1 MIRRIQTMRL
11 IKARRIAAA
20 MMLCSSLAVA
30 SPMIAFAQTGPEAD
44 CICEAKCEED
54 KVNDQCPA
62 CKKDIALCQ
71 GQEAPA
77 EPEESAEPEGP
88 LTPDGNMTLV
98 DDYGDRPK
106 AGKQFI
112 TMTSKNGNYFYLII
126 DRDDNGNE
134 TVHFLNMVD
143 ESDLLS
149 LMDKDEQKK
158 YADAIDAENKEK
170 EEKVKPEKTEP
181 VKETPEPKAE
191 KKKPKVPVGSLVLL
205 VALGIGG
212 IGFYFYKKVNAGT
225 KKEDKPDPDLD
236 YYENEDE
243 GDYLDELDNDQTD
256 NKE

>member
-1 MIRRIQTMRL
+1 MRI
-11 IKARRIAAA
+11 IKAKGIAAV

-30 SPMIAFAQTGPEAD
+30 SPMTAFAQTGPEAD
-44 CICEAKCEED
+44 CICEVKCEEE
-54 KVNDQCPA
+54 KVNDQCRA
-62 CKKDIALCQ
+62 CKKDINLCQ

-77 EPEESAEPEGP
+77 EAEEPAEPEGP

-98 DDYGDRPK
+98 DDYGDHPK

-170 EEKVKPEKTEP
+170 EEEVKPEKPEP
-181 VKETPEPKAE
+181 VKEEPKPE
-191 KKKPKVPVGSLVLL
+191 KKKPKVPVGSLALL

-212 IGFYFYKKVNAGT
+212 VGFYFYKKVNAGT